1 MLIVD
6 RDISTPSPFE
16 ANGRAIAIVVLFVSP
31 PPEAEFFNALFV
43 IPRSVG
49 FIAHFMEQKKNDE
62 GLFRLPD
69 ELLFVRKKK

>member
-1 MLIVD
+1 MDDAELRTLID
-6 RDISTPSPFE
+6 
-16 ANGRAIAIVVLFVSP
+16 
-31 PPEAEFFNALFV
+31 AEFFNALFI

-69 ELLFVRKKK
+69 ELLFERSDEDSAQ